1 MKYDLQTREEIC
13 AILRPYILCKYGN
26 ELVGKTYKE
35 KEEGTNSDLSLERKI
50 TKSQIKNFVKKNIKT
65 FLNDKQFEFF
75 NKLFLYGDMENST
88 EYETWE
94 KFLRGDSTVVQ
105 EGKLKAMIIAFQ
117 FPGYERILD
126 VQTENAVEVVG
137 TTKDHISYFVGHFYS
152 SLVYN
157 LTKCFLKLNYSKNE
171 AEFYYVDQ
179 ENGKKIR
186 DDRHYSGKI
195 TERRSISLSDG
206 NKNAQMILAGDPTE
220 SSLNGFSAIWIKE
233 HRPEGNEGSKYETMC
248 RILFQRI
255 NVETEENARKAVCNY
270 PTPPVGL
277 LSEVSSCRFD
287 KKPYFINDRKN
298 NIKKR
303 VNELP
308 GKYELFQILLDG
320 TSEDDSK
327 FSCLKLEITK
337 ELEVRLYD
345 THDEVKQGFF
355 VEHPSKLSTII
366 LCFPPKPDRSRDEY
380 ILIIFHIKKNCS
392 DYKGVI
398 TETCDGFPF
407 CGAVYIRRNEE
418 AVPARISM
426 EDMKKIDNFDKIIN
440 FFIGPKELGTKH
452 RVVSLAQLQ
461 EIDKYYKDNI
471 NNK

>member
-1 MKYDLQTREEIC
+1 MKYDLHTREEIC
-13 AILRPYILCKYGN
+13 AILRPYILYKYGN
-26 ELVGKTYKE
+26 ELVGKKFKE
-35 KEEGTNSDLSLERKI
+35 KEEEANSDLSLERKI
-50 TKSQIKNFVKKNIKT
+50 TKSQIKNYVEKNIGT
-65 FLNDKQFEFF
+65 FLNDQQLQAF
-75 NKLFLYGDMENST
+75 NKLFSSGDMLKTN

-94 KFLRGDSTVVQ
+94 KFLRGDN
-105 EGKLKAMIIAFQ
+105 GKVDEFKIKQMIVAFK
-117 FPGYERILD
+117 FPGYKKILD
-126 VQTENAVEVVG
+126 IQTENPVEVVSSAEE
-137 TTKDHISYFVGHFYS
+137 HIFYFVGHFYS
-152 SLVYN
+152 SLEYK
-157 LTKCFLKLNYSKNE
+157 LTKCFLKLDYSRNE
-171 AEFYYVDQ
+171 AELYYVDQ

-186 DDRHYSGKI
+186 DERHYSGKI

-233 HRPEGNEGSKYETMC
+233 HRPEGNEGNKYETMC
-248 RILFQRI
+248 RILFQKI
-255 NVETEENARKAVCNY
+255 NGETEEDARKAVCNY
-270 PTPPVGL
+270 PTPPVEL
-277 LSEVSSCRFD
+277 LSEISSCRFD

-298 NIKKR
+298 NVQKR
-303 VNELP
+303 VNELS

-320 TSEDDSK
+320 TSEEDSK

-355 VEHPSKLSTII
+355 VEHLSKPSTMI

-380 ILIIFHIKKNCS
+380 IIIVFHIKKNCS

-398 TETCDGFPF
+398 AETCDGFPF

-418 AVPARISM
+418 AVPARLNM
-426 EDMKKIDNFDKIIN
+426 EDMTKIDDFDKIIN
-440 FFIGPKELGTKH
+440 FFLGPKELGTKH